1 MVKGGRHKMRFPI
14 QFNKA
19 LIEAGLDPEERKA
32 IRNSISSNMQN
43 YQEVQSR
50 LGSYDVSLS
59 KIFTSKT
66 NAAAILKVNYELQ
79 FYNEHGYTEFESKVY
94 NGIIDDLVVIGIYN
108 VEPETLDK
116 ISQNECDWT
125 TLQYNLS
132 QALFYNEL
140 YQESGDMKFLEIVN
154 GCRENITNILSKYV

>member
-1 MVKGGRHKMRFPI
+1 MRFPI

-19 LIEAGLDPEERKA
+19 LVDAGLSPEERKA

-50 LGSYDVSLS
+50 LGGYDVSLP

-79 FYNEHGYTEFESKVY
+79 FYNEHGYTDFESKVY
-94 NGIIDDLVVIGIYN
+94 NGIIDDLEVIGIYN
-108 VEPETLDK
+108 VEPETLGK
-116 ISQNECDWT
+116 ISQNEFDWT
-125 TLQYNLS
+125 KLQYNLS

-140 YQESGDMKFLEIVN
+140 YQERGDMKFLEIVN
-154 GCRENITNILSKYV
+154 ECRENITNILSKYV

>member
-1 MVKGGRHKMRFPI
+1 MRFPI

-19 LIEAGLDPEERKA
+19 LVEAGLSPEERKA

-50 LGSYDVSLS
+50 LSGYDVSLPN
-59 KIFTSKT
+59 IFTSKT
-66 NAAAILKVNYELQ
+66 NAAAISKVNNELQ
-79 FYNEHGYTEFESKVY
+79 FYSEHGYTNFESNVY
-94 NGIIDDLVVIGIYN
+94 IGIIDDLEVIGIYN

-116 ISQNECDWT
+116 ISQNEWDWT
-125 TLQYNLS
+125 TLQHNIS

-154 GCRENITNILSKYV
+154 GCRENITDILSKYV

>member
-1 MVKGGRHKMRFPI
+1 MRFPI

-19 LIEAGLDPEERKA
+19 LVEAGLTPEEREA

-50 LGSYDVSLS
+50 LGGYDVSLPN
-59 KIFTSKT
+59 IFTSKT
-66 NAAAILKVNYELQ
+66 SAAAISKVNYELQ
-79 FYNEHGYTEFESKVY
+79 FYSEHGYTNFESNVY
-94 NGIIDDLVVIGIYN
+94 SGIIDDLEVIGIYN

-125 TLQYNLS
+125 MLHDNLS
-132 QALFYNEL
+132 QALFYNDL
-140 YQESGDMKFLEIVN
+140 YQESGDMKFLEIVK
-154 GCRENITNILSKYV
+154 GCRDNITDILSKYV

>member
-1 MVKGGRHKMRFPI
+1 MRFPI
-14 QFNKA
+14 QFNIA
-19 LIEAGLDPEERKA
+19 LVRAGLSPEERKA
-32 IRNSISSNMQN
+32 IRDSISSNMQS

-50 LGSYDVSLS
+50 LGGYDVSLS
-59 KIFTSKT
+59 NIFTSKT
-66 NAAAILKVNYELQ
+66 NAASILKVNYELQ

-94 NGIIDDLVVIGIYN
+94 NGIIDDLEVIGIYN

-116 ISQNECDWT
+116 ISQNEWDWT
-125 TLQYNLS
+125 TLQHNLS

-154 GCRENITNILSKYV
+154 GCRENITDILSKYV